1 MYSGLSI
8 RRNGAN
14 VYTETGDK
22 ITLDNALTLVP
33 ELDNH
38 WGLKYSEKY
47 AFALVEYHGKPA
59 KDVKMELITLIT
71 EMVHAQKLSFSKKY
85 RGLIKLL
92 LEKGILIDDR
102 PRKKARIE
110 QGNELQTR
118 YVNCN

>member
-38 WGLKYSEKY
+38 WGLKYSDKY
-47 AFALVEYHGKPA
+47 AFALVGYHGKPA
-59 KDVKMELITLIT
+59 NDVNVKKELIDLIT
-71 EMVHAQKLSFSKKY
+71 EMVHVQKISFCRKY

-92 LEKGILIDDR
+92 LEEGILINDR
-102 PRKKARIE
+102 YIYIYNIYIYIYYIHDSK
-110 QGNELQTR
+110 
-118 YVNCN
+118 